1 MHTGDPLS
9 ALKRLA
15 ELLDGC
21 DARWVVGGS
30 TGLALRGAK
39 LDREPRDLD
48 IYADRDA
55 VYAIHERL
63 AAYALDG
70 PADNE
75 TDRYRSVL
83 SHYKLEDTIVELVGD
98 FRVAARNSE
107 YRTEVERSLHPHGD
121 EVSADGKTAIIVPL
135 GHELIFNLLRERMD
149 RALVA
154 GRLIAADAEHQLPLL
169 RALIERNRLAD
180 DVAREAMRLATGG
193 SLAEEESE

>member
-1 MHTGDPLS
+1 MHTGNPVT

-30 TGLALRGAK
+30 TGLALRGAE
-39 LDREPRDLD
+39 LERAPRDLD

-70 PADNE
+70 PDDNE
-75 TDRYRSVL
+75 TERYRSVL

-98 FRVAARNSE
+98 FRIAARGSV
-107 YRTEVERSLHPHGD
+107 YQTEVEHSLYPFG
-121 EVSADGKTAIIVPL
+121 ETVNADGMTAMLIPL
-135 GHELIFNLLRERMD
+135 GHELIFNLLRDRMD
-149 RALVA
+149 RAKVA
-154 GRLIAADAEHQLPLL
+154 GRLIAMDAKRQLPLL
-169 RALIERNRLAD
+169 RALIERNRLGD
-180 DVAREAMRLATGG
+180 DVAREAIWLATIG
-193 SLAEEESE
+193 SLTEEERV

>member
-55 VYAIHERL
+55 VYAIHQRL
-63 AAYALDG
+63 AAYAMDG
-70 PADNE
+70 PAESE

-98 FRVAARNSE
+98 FRIEARESV
-107 YRTEVERSLHPHGD
+107 YQTEVEHSLYPYGD
-121 EVSADGKTAIIVPL
+121 S
-135 GHELIFNLLRERMD
+135 LL
-149 RALVA
+149 
-154 GRLIAADAEHQLPLL
+154 
-169 RALIERNRLAD
+169 
-180 DVAREAMRLATGG
+180 TGG
-193 SLAEEESE
+193 MTVKQIGRAHV